1 MKVKVVGI
9 QNVDYTSR
17 KTGKPVKGTTLHVIF
32 KDAEVAGEA
41 VDGIFVSDA
50 LEIGS
55 ISQIQP
61 GMVVDVEY
69 NRRGFVS
76 DVAIVK

>member
-9 QNVDYTSR
+9 QRVDYTSR
-17 KTGKPVKGTTLHVIF
+17 KTGNPVKGTTLHACY
-32 KDAEVAGEA
+32 KDADVSGEA
-41 VDGIFVSDA
+41 VDNIFISDA
-50 LEIGS
+50 LEIGC

-61 GMVVDVEY
+61 GMVVDIEY

>member
-17 KTGKPVKGTTLHVIF
+17 KTGKPVKGTALHVIF

-41 VDGIFVSDA
+41 VDSIFVSDA